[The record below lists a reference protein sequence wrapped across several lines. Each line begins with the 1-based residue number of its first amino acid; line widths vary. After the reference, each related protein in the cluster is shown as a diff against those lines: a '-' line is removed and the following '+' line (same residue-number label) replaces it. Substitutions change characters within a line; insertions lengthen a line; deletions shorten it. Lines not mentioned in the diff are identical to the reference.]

1 MLGMFGRLFKRGEVD
16 CDDVQRLSSDYIEE
30 QLPPKKL
37 ASVKNHLAGCGP
49 CRAFVD
55 TLATTIGLLTRLPRV
70 SPPPSFK
77 EDLKNKIRNQR

>member
-1 MLGMFGRLFKRGEVD
+1 MLGVFSRLFKRGEVD

-37 ASVKNHLAGCGP
+37 ASVQSHLAGCAP

-55 TLATTIGLLTRLPRV
+55 TLTTTIGLLARLPRV
-70 SPPPSFK
+70 SAPPSFK
-77 EDLKNKIRNQR
+77 KDLNDKIRRQR

>member
-1 MLGMFGRLFKRGEVD
+1 VLGMFGRLFKRGEVD

>member
-1 MLGMFGRLFKRGEVD
+1 MLGILGKLFGRGEVD
-16 CDDVQRLSSDYIEE
+16 CDDVRRLSSDYIED

-37 ASVKNHLAGCGP
+37 ASVRTHLAGCGP

-55 TLATTIGLLTRLPRV
+55 TLATTISLLSKFPRV

-77 EDLKNKIRNQR
+77 NDVNEKIRGRR

>member
-1 MLGMFGRLFKRGEVD
+1 MLGVFSRLFKGGEVD

-49 CRAFVD
+49 CRAFVN
-55 TLATTIGLLTRLPRV
+55 TLATTISLLGRLPRV
-70 SPPPSFK
+70 STPPSFK
-77 EDLKNKIRNQR
+77 KDLKDKIRGEN